1 MNAAREA
8 LTRAVNRAM
17 AEGAPAYVNKNS
29 FQSWAESYARA
40 YGFTV
45 TLKGNWVEL
54 TRDSVTL
61 ECMSVQGAQDAC
73 ETLGR

>member
-8 LTRAVNRAM
+8 LTRAVNRAI
-17 AEGAPAYVNKNS
+17 AEGAPVYVSKNS

-61 ECMSVQGAQDAC
+61 ECMSAQGVQDAC